1 MDRLKTYEEMVRE
14 ILIMDERTRD
24 DDRILALQVWT
35 TFYGVN
41 KWAPVKDVMTNKRLP
56 SQESLGRCRR
66 RLQEKD
72 ESLRGSKSKEKIR
85 MAAQIDFIEYAR
97 R

>member
-14 ILIMDERTRD
+14 ILMINESARD
-24 DDRILALQVWT
+24 DDRELTLQVWT

-41 KWAPVKDVMTNKRLP
+41 KWAPVKDVMRNKRLP
-56 SQESLGRCRR
+56 SQESLGRVRR
-66 RLQEKD
+66 KLQMED
-72 ESLRGSKSKEKIR
+72 EPLRGSKYKEKIR
-85 MAAQIDFIEYAR
+85 MDAQEDYIEYAR